1 MATSLPLPAAV
12 PLPEGFYP
20 QLGWILAQVTGPWAP
35 LLIADAAERAAAQA
49 QWRECAGFFADF
61 PKALQD
67 LSEADWLCAGL
78 SMDGYEEDAAECA
91 AHWQRCAASGDAA
104 ALRQGL
110 ASALPILREL
120 ASLPRGRG
128 ILALAQRFAAPAAPR

>member
-1 MATSLPLPAAV
+1 MATSLPLPAPA
-12 PLPEGFYP
+12 PLPAGFYP
-20 QLGWILAQVTGPWAP
+20 QLGWILAQAVGPWAA
-35 LLIADAAERAAAQA
+35 LLIPDAQARAAAQA
-49 QWRECAGFFADF
+49 QWRECAGFFVDF

-78 SMDGYEEDAAECA
+78 SMDGFEEDAAESG

-110 ASALPILREL
+110 ECALPILREL

-128 ILALAQRFAAPAAPR
+128 ILALAERLTAPA